1 MRRYP
6 AKLLLFGEYVL
17 LLGAPALALPLPGF
31 GGAWAW
37 SDSAPPPERARAMA
51 PALERWARSEAL
63 RDVEG
68 LDVEAFTRDLGRGLW
83 FASNIPSGYGL
94 GSSGALCAGVFDRY
108 ARQRPD
114 DLEAL
119 KGVLARMESFF
130 HGQSSG
136 LDPLTSYTGRALLL
150 ENRGTV
156 EYFTGRAWAEPPIV
170 FLLDT
175 GLPRQTGPLV
185 RWFLDQAAT
194 PPFRRLLEETLLPA
208 HRSMLAAWAA
218 ADAAAFWPALRAY
231 SGFQLDHLQPMIPS
245 GIQEVW
251 GKILSEEK
259 IALKL
264 CGAGGGGFVLGFAR
278 QEADVREMAARHSL
292 IYPLDDHV
300 PTAG

>member
-1 MRRYP
+1 
-6 AKLLLFGEYVL
+6 
-17 LLGAPALALPLPGF
+17 
-31 GGAWAW
+31 
-37 SDSAPPPERARAMA
+37 
-51 PALERWARSEAL
+51 
-63 RDVEG
+63 
-68 LDVEAFTRDLGRGLW
+68 
-83 FASNIPSGYGL
+83 
-94 GSSGALCAGVFDRY
+94 
-108 ARQRPD
+108 
-114 DLEAL
+114 
-119 KGVLARMESFF
+119 
-130 HGQSSG
+130 
-136 LDPLTSYTGRALLL
+136 
-150 ENRGTV
+150 V